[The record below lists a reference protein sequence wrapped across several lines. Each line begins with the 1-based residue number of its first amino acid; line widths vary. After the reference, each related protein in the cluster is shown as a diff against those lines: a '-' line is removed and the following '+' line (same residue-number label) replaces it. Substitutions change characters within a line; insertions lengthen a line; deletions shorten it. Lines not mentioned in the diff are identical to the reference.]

1 VNWYQHHIVAA
12 GKQPLLVL
20 FVSLFAAFLV
30 TRVVVRMI
38 RAGRGPFRNI
48 RPGGMHIHHVV
59 PGMFLMIIGGV
70 GGFSADDH
78 PWAEIFAGVFGV
90 GTALVLDEFALVL
103 HLDDVYW
110 EDEGR
115 SSVDVTVLTIAF
127 IGVMVVSASPV
138 GPDANVPS
146 SDTRWVV
153 MLNLLLVGVLLVI
166 ALLKGK
172 IYSGLFGIFLFPLAV
187 VAAIRLGRPGSPWAH
202 WRYRGAKLERARRR
216 DETFHARWVRRR
228 HRLQDLVAGRPA
240 SR

>member
-1 VNWYQHHIVAA
+1 MSWYQEHIVDA

-20 FVSLFAAFLV
+20 FVSLFVAFLAV
-30 TRVVVRMI
+30 RIIVRVI

-48 RPGGMHIHHVV
+48 QPGGMHIHHVV

-78 PWAEIFAGVFGV
+78 PWGGVFARVFGV

-110 EDEGR
+110 EEEGR
-115 SSVDVTVLTIAF
+115 SSVDVTVLAIAF
-127 IGVMVVSASPV
+127 IGFMVVSASPV
-138 GPDANVPS
+138 GPDADLSTAGALWALV
-146 SDTRWVV
+146 
-153 MLNLLLVGVLLVI
+153 LNLVLAGVLLVI

-172 IYSGLFGIFLFPLAV
+172 IYFGLFGLFLFPLAV
-187 VAAIRLGRPGSPWAH
+187 IAAIRLGRPGSPWAH
-202 WRYRGAKLERARRR
+202 WRYRGAKLERARHR

-228 HRLQDLVAGRPA
+228 HRLQDLIAGRPA
-240 SR
+240 P